1 MGNGRDDGEDGEDGD
16 ENDDNIG
23 GGGGMVTKS
32 SDTNSARG

>member
-1 MGNGRDDGEDGEDGD
+1 MGNGREDGEDGEDGD

-23 GGGGMVTKS
+23 GGGGTVTKS